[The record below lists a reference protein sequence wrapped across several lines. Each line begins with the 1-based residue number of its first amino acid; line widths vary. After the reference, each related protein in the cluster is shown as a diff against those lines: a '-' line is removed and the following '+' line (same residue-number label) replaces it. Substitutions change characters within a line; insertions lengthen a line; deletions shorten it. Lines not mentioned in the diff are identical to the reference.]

1 MKTAAALLL
10 LLGVLRHYLWEILP
24 TESQAL
30 AWNAMGATVILI
42 FLWMLAYKWRATV
55 LIAIWWS
62 FEELQV
68 IGCSTWLLLRPQ
80 DVAPGQGLC
89 SSLLGFDLST
99 VGILLVA
106 IVLVLVPV
114 SSCRSQK
121 GKALS

>member
-1 MKTAAALLL
+1 MKAAAALLL
-10 LLGVLRHYLWEILP
+10 LLGVLRHYLWELTP
-24 TESQAL
+24 PESQAL
-30 AWNAMGATVILI
+30 VWNATGATVILI

-68 IGCSTWLLLRPQ
+68 IACSTWLLLRPQ

-89 SSLLGFDLST
+89 SSLLGFDLSS

-106 IVLVLVPV
+106 LVLVWAPV
-114 SSCRSQK
+114 SSYRSRK
-121 GKALS
+121 RKDVP